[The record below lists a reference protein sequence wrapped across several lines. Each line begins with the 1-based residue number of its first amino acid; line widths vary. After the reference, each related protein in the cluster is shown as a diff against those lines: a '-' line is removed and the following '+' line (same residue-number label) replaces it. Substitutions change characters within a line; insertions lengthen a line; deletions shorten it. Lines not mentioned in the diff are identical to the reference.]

1 MNANLCLVITNLA
14 RYFRV
19 LSSILS
25 LLLQKVGANAHLS
38 PLYEFKL
45 VFLLQDVRA
54 HLTNV
59 EHLIVID
66 VKLLPD

>member
-1 MNANLCLVITNLA
+1 MDANLCLVIANLA
-14 RYFRV
+14 SYFRV

-25 LLLQKVGANAHLS
+25 LLLQKVGANAHLR

-54 HLTNV
+54 HLTYV
-59 EHLIVID
+59 EHLIVIN
-66 VKLLPD
+66 V